1 MLGWLRRSHLEDYV
15 GCFREEKIDGRV
27 LKDLGDKDLRELGVN
42 KMGDRKRMLQDIHDL
57 FPAS

>member
-1 MLGWLRRSHLEDYV
+1 MDDYV